1 MLTHHLFYYICK
13 NKQRHKFDHKMKKII
28 YIILIICCSKSMA
41 TELSQSEFT
50 SRQGDFINKFFQS
63 VATTKNSNE
72 NFLFC
77 PVSLNQSIGLL
88 LNGAN
93 EKARTEIMQAL
104 NYNGL
109 TLSDVNNYNHQ
120 ILSSSDQSSYNKLLI
135 ANGLWISDKIEGK
148 IKRDFLNTAS
158 RFYKADI
165 HIADFNNNQEIEEEM
180 RNWIVERTNGFLNGA
195 PSVKPDDVMIGIN
208 STYFN
213 GVWDIKPQT
222 PTTETPFKNRDGK
235 EGKCKYLQYKNEKM
249 YCYSNSYFR
258 AIKLFYKDSDYSMIV
273 VLPQLKYG
281 ISEEYFQSL
290 KDKDFLQTS
299 TVSHKFDI
307 QQPYFS
313 DTPNNREFNI
323 SRFDKASKWNI
334 DPSLSLQSETATG
347 ENDDRKKAYDYYD
360 VDSIIGNIEWN
371 KMDFTKKNFDE
382 VLVPH
387 FETKT
392 NIDLKKLLE
401 GMGVKS
407 IFNPT
412 ANSLNQITDSLYV
425 STYEQIAKI
434 KVNEKGTEAAAV
446 THWTMAIWGGKSP
459 VEHNIFIADHPFIY
473 AIVDEKTGAILFVGR
488 VVNL

>member
-1 MLTHHLFYYICK
+1 MKNFIC
-13 NKQRHKFDHKMKKII
+13 F
-28 YIILIICCSKSMA
+28 ILVLCCFTSMA
-41 TELSQSEFT
+41 GNPSQTEINN
-50 SRQGDFINKFFQS
+50 RQGDFINKFFQS
-63 VATTKNSNE
+63 VVMTKNSNE
-72 NFLFC
+72 NFVFS
-77 PVSLNQSIGLL
+77 PVSLNQSLGVL

-93 EKARTEIMQAL
+93 KKARAEIMQAL

-109 TLSDVNNYNHQ
+109 TLSDVNNYNNQ

-135 ANGLWISDKIEGK
+135 ANGLWISDTIKGK

-165 HIADFNNNQEIEEEM
+165 HVADFKKQEVKEEIQK
-180 RNWIVERTNGFLNGA
+180 WIVEHTNGFIKDA
-195 PSVKPDDVMIGIN
+195 PSVNPNDVMIGIN

-235 EGKCKYLQYKNEKM
+235 EGKCEYLQYKNEKM

-290 KDKDFLQTS
+290 KDNDFLQTS

-347 ENDDRKKAYDYYD
+347 EKDDRKKVCDDYYD
-360 VDSIIGNIEWN
+360 VDSIINKIEWN
-371 KMDFTKKNFDE
+371 KMKFTEKNFDE

-392 NIDLKKLLE
+392 NIDLENLLK
-401 GMGVKS
+401 GMGVQS
-407 IFNPT
+407 IFIQY

-425 STYEQIAKI
+425 SEYEQTARI
-434 KVNEKGTEAAAV
+434 KVNERGTEAAAV
-446 THWTMAIWGGKSP
+446 THWTMAIFGGKSP
-459 VEHNIFIADHPFIY
+459 VEHNIFIANHPFIY

>member
-1 MLTHHLFYYICK
+1 
-13 NKQRHKFDHKMKKII
+13 MKKII

-135 ANGLWISDKIEGK
+135 ANGLWISDTIKGK

-165 HIADFNNNQEIEEEM
+165 HVADFNNNQEIEEEM
-180 RNWIVERTNGFLNGA
+180 RNWIVERTNGFLNDA
-195 PSVKPDDVMIGIN
+195 PSVNPNDVMIGIN

-213 GVWDIKPQT
+213 GVWNIPPQT

-290 KDKDFLQTS
+290 KDNDFLQRS

-323 SRFDKASKWNI
+323 SRFVKASKWNI

-347 ENDDRKKAYDYYD
+347 EKEDRKKACDDYYD
-360 VDSIIGNIEWN
+360 VDSIINKIEWN
-371 KMDFTKKNFDE
+371 KMKFTEKNFDE

-392 NIDLKKLLE
+392 NIDLKNLLK
-401 GMGVKS
+401 GMGVQS
-407 IFNPT
+407 IFIQY

-425 STYEQIAKI
+425 SEYEQIAKI

-446 THWTMAIWGGKSP
+446 THCTMAIWGGKSP
-459 VEHNIFIADHPFIY
+459 VEHNIFIANHPFIY

>member
-1 MLTHHLFYYICK
+1 MKNFIC
-13 NKQRHKFDHKMKKII
+13 FIF
-28 YIILIICCSKSMA
+28 ILVLCCFTSMA
-41 TELSQSEFT
+41 GNPSQTEIN

-88 LNGAN
+88 LNGSN

-120 ILSSSDQSSYNKLLI
+120 ILSSSSQSSYSKLLI
-135 ANGLWISDKIEGK
+135 ANGLWISDTIKGK

-165 HIADFNNNQEIEEEM
+165 HVADFKKQEVKEEIQK
-180 RNWIVERTNGFLNGA
+180 WIVEHTNGFLNDA

-213 GVWDIKPQT
+213 GVWDITPQT

-258 AIKLFYKDSDYSMIV
+258 AIKLFYKDYDFSMIV
-273 VLPQLKYG
+273 VLPQLRYG
-281 ISEEYFQSL
+281 ISEEYLQSL
-290 KDKDFLQTS
+290 KENDFLQTS
-299 TVSHKFDI
+299 TVSHKFHI

-313 DTPNNREFNI
+313 DNPNNREFNI

-347 ENDDRKKAYDYYD
+347 EKEDRKKACDDYYD
-360 VDSIIGNIEWN
+360 VDSIINNIEWN

-425 STYEQIAKI
+425 SEYEQTARI
-434 KVNEKGTEAAAV
+434 KVNERGTEAAAV

-459 VEHNIFIADHPFIY
+459 VEHNIFIANHPFIY

>member
-1 MLTHHLFYYICK
+1 MKNFIC
-13 NKQRHKFDHKMKKII
+13 FIF
-28 YIILIICCSKSMA
+28 ILVLCCFTSMA
-41 TELSQSEFT
+41 GNPSQTEIN

-120 ILSSSDQSSYNKLLI
+120 ILSSSSQSSSNKLLI
-135 ANGLWISDKIEGK
+135 ANGLWISNKIKSK

-165 HIADFNNNQEIEEEM
+165 HVADFNNNQEIEEEM
-180 RNWIVERTNGFLNGA
+180 RNWIVERTNGFLNDA
-195 PSVKPDDVMIGIN
+195 PSVNPNDVMIGIN

-213 GVWDIKPQT
+213 GVWDINPQT

-273 VLPQLKYG
+273 VLPQLRYG

-290 KDKDFLQTS
+290 KDNDFLQRS

-313 DTPNNREFNI
+313 DNLNNGDFNL
-323 SRFDKASKWNI
+323 SKFDKASKWNI

-347 ENDDRKKAYDYYD
+347 EKEDRKKACDDYYD
-360 VDSIIGNIEWN
+360 VDSIINKIEWN
-371 KMDFTKKNFDE
+371 KMKFTEKNFDE

-392 NIDLKKLLE
+392 NIDLKNLLK
-401 GMGVKS
+401 GMGVQS
-407 IFNPT
+407 IFIQY

-425 STYEQIAKI
+425 SEYEQTARI
-434 KVNEKGTEAAAV
+434 KVNERGTEAAAV
-446 THWTMAIWGGKSP
+446 THCTMAIWGGKSP
-459 VEHNIFIADHPFIY
+459 VEHNIFIANHPFIY

>member
-1 MLTHHLFYYICK
+1 M
-13 NKQRHKFDHKMKKII
+13 
-28 YIILIICCSKSMA
+28 
-41 TELSQSEFT
+41 
-50 SRQGDFINKFFQS
+50 
-63 VATTKNSNE
+63 
-72 NFLFC
+72 
-77 PVSLNQSIGLL
+77 
-88 LNGAN
+88 
-93 EKARTEIMQAL
+93 
-104 NYNGL
+104 

-120 ILSSSDQSSYNKLLI
+120 ILSSSNQSSYNKLLI
-135 ANGLWISDKIEGK
+135 ANGLWISDTIKGK

-158 RFYKADI
+158 LFYKADI
-165 HIADFNNNQEIEEEM
+165 HVADFKNQEVKEEIQK
-180 RNWIVERTNGFLNGA
+180 WIVEHTNGFINDA
-195 PSVKPDDVMIGIN
+195 PSVNPNDVMIGIN

-213 GVWDIKPQT
+213 GVWDIPPQT

-273 VLPQLKYG
+273 VLPQLRYG
-281 ISEEYFQSL
+281 ISEEYLQSL
-290 KDKDFLQTS
+290 KDNDFLQRS

-334 DPSLSLQSETATG
+334 DPSLSLQSETASG
-347 ENDDRKKAYDYYD
+347 EKEDRKKACDDYYD
-360 VDSIIGNIEWN
+360 VDSIINKIEWN
-371 KMDFTKKNFDE
+371 KMKFTEKNFDE

-392 NIDLKKLLE
+392 NIDLKNLLK
-401 GMGVKS
+401 GMGVQS
-407 IFNPT
+407 IFIQY

-446 THWTMAIWGGKSP
+446 THCTMAIWGGKSP

>member
-1 MLTHHLFYYICK
+1 MK
-13 NKQRHKFDHKMKKII
+13 NFIFF
-28 YIILIICCSKSMA
+28 ILVLCCFTSMA
-41 TELSQSEFT
+41 GNPSQTEINN
-50 SRQGDFINKFFQS
+50 RQGDFINKLFQS
-63 VATTKNSNE
+63 VVMTKNSNE
-72 NFLFC
+72 NFVFS
-77 PVSLNQSIGLL
+77 PVSLNQSLGVL

-148 IKRDFLNTAS
+148 INRKFTNTAS
-158 RFYKADI
+158 SFYKADI
-165 HIADFNNNQEIEEEM
+165 HIADFKKQEVKEEIQK
-180 RNWIVERTNGFLNGA
+180 WIVEHTNGFINDA
-195 PSVKPDDVMIGIN
+195 PSVNPNDVMIGIN

-235 EGKCKYLQYKNEKM
+235 EGNCKYLQYKNEKM

-273 VLPQLKYG
+273 VLPQLRYG

-290 KDKDFLQTS
+290 KDKDFLQRS

-347 ENDDRKKAYDYYD
+347 EKDDRKKACDDYYD
-360 VDSIIGNIEWN
+360 VDSIINKIEWN
-371 KMDFTKKNFDE
+371 KMKFTEKNFDE

-392 NIDLKKLLE
+392 NIDLKNLLK
-401 GMGVKS
+401 GMGVQS
-407 IFNPT
+407 IFIQY

-425 STYEQIAKI
+425 SEYEQTARI
-434 KVNEKGTEAAAV
+434 KVNERGTEAAAV

-459 VEHNIFIADHPFIY
+459 VEHNIFIANHPFIY

>member
-1 MLTHHLFYYICK
+1 MKNFIC
-13 NKQRHKFDHKMKKII
+13 F
-28 YIILIICCSKSMA
+28 ILVLCCFTSMA
-41 TELSQSEFT
+41 GNPSQTEINN
-50 SRQGDFINKFFQS
+50 RQGDFINKFFQS
-63 VATTKNSNE
+63 VVMTKNSNE
-72 NFLFC
+72 NFVFS
-77 PVSLNQSIGLL
+77 PVSLNQSLGVL

-93 EKARTEIMQAL
+93 KKARAEIMQAL

-109 TLSDVNNYNHQ
+109 TLSDVNNYNNQ

-135 ANGLWISDKIEGK
+135 ANGLWISDTIKGK

-165 HIADFNNNQEIEEEM
+165 RVADFKKQEVKEEIQK
-180 RNWIVERTNGFLNGA
+180 WIVEHTNGFINDA
-195 PSVKPDDVMIGIN
+195 PSVNPNDVMIGIN

-213 GVWDIKPQT
+213 GIWDITPQT

-290 KDKDFLQTS
+290 KDNDFLQTS

-334 DPSLSLQSETATG
+334 DPSLSLQSETTTG
-347 ENDDRKKAYDYYD
+347 EKDDRKKACDDYYD
-360 VDSIIGNIEWN
+360 VDSIINKIEWN
-371 KMDFTKKNFDE
+371 KMKFTEKNFDE

-387 FETKT
+387 FETIT
-392 NIDLKKLLE
+392 NIDLKNLLK
-401 GMGVKS
+401 GMGVQS
-407 IFNPT
+407 IFIQY

-425 STYEQIAKI
+425 SEYEQTARI
-434 KVNEKGTEAAAV
+434 KVNERGTEAAAV

>member
-1 MLTHHLFYYICK
+1 MKNFIC
-13 NKQRHKFDHKMKKII
+13 FIF
-28 YIILIICCSKSMA
+28 ILVLCCFTSMA
-41 TELSQSEFT
+41 GNPLQTEIN
-50 SRQGDFINKFFQS
+50 SRKGDFINKFFQS

-120 ILSSSDQSSYNKLLI
+120 ILSSSNQSSANKLLI

-158 RFYKADI
+158 RFYKADL
-165 HIADFNNNQEIEEEM
+165 HVADFKKQEVKEEIQK
-180 RNWIVERTNGFLNGA
+180 WIVEHTNGFINDA
-195 PSVKPDDVMIGIN
+195 PSVNPNDVMIGIN

-273 VLPQLKYG
+273 VLPQLRYG

-290 KDKDFLQTS
+290 KDNDFLQRS

-323 SRFDKASKWNI
+323 SRFVKASKWNI

-347 ENDDRKKAYDYYD
+347 EKEDRKKACDDYYD
-360 VDSIIGNIEWN
+360 VDSIINKIEWN
-371 KMDFTKKNFDE
+371 KMKFTEKNFDE

-392 NIDLKKLLE
+392 NIDLKKLLK
-401 GMGVKS
+401 GMEVKS
-407 IFNPT
+407 IFIQY

-434 KVNEKGTEAAAV
+434 KVNERGTEAAAV
-446 THWTMAIWGGKSP
+446 SSWQIALWSSMSP
-459 VEHNIFIADHPFIY
+459 VEHNIFIANHPFIY

>member
-1 MLTHHLFYYICK
+1 MKNFICL
-13 NKQRHKFDHKMKKII
+13 
-28 YIILIICCSKSMA
+28 ILVLCCFTSMA
-41 TELSQSEFT
+41 GNPSQTEIT
-50 SRQGDFINKFFQS
+50 DRQGDFINKFFQS
-63 VATTKNSNE
+63 VVMTKNSNE
-72 NFLFC
+72 NFVFS
-77 PVSLNQSIGLL
+77 PVSLNQSLGVL

-109 TLSDVNNYNHQ
+109 TLSDVNNYNNQ
-120 ILSSSDQSSYNKLLI
+120 ILSSSNQSSYNKLLI
-135 ANGLWISDKIEGK
+135 ANGLWISDKIESK
-148 IKRDFLNTAS
+148 INHKFTQTAS

-165 HIADFNNNQEIEEEM
+165 HIADFKKQGVEDEI
-180 RNWIVERTNGFLNGA
+180 RKWIVEHTNGFINGA

-290 KDKDFLQTS
+290 KDNDFLQTS

-334 DPSLSLQSETATG
+334 DPNLSLQSETATG
-347 ENDDRKKAYDYYD
+347 EKEDRKKACDDYYD
-360 VDSIIGNIEWN
+360 VDSIINKIEWN
-371 KMDFTKKNFDE
+371 KMKFTEKNFDE

-401 GMGVKS
+401 GMGIQS
-407 IFNPT
+407 IFIQY

-425 STYEQIAKI
+425 SEYEQTARI
-434 KVNEKGTEAAAV
+434 KVNERGTEAAAV
-446 THWTMAIWGGKSP
+446 THCTMGIWGGMSP
-459 VEHNIFIADHPFIY
+459 VEHNIFIANHPFIY

>member
-1 MLTHHLFYYICK
+1 MKNFIC
-13 NKQRHKFDHKMKKII
+13 F
-28 YIILIICCSKSMA
+28 ILVLCCFTSMA
-41 TELSQSEFT
+41 GNPSQTEINN
-50 SRQGDFINKFFQS
+50 RQGDFINKFFQS
-63 VATTKNSNE
+63 VVMTKNSNE
-72 NFLFC
+72 NFVFS
-77 PVSLNQSIGLL
+77 PVSLNQSLGVL

-93 EKARTEIMQAL
+93 KKARAEIMQAL

-135 ANGLWISDKIEGK
+135 ANGLWISDTIKGK

-165 HIADFNNNQEIEEEM
+165 HVADFKKQEVKEEIQK
-180 RNWIVERTNGFLNGA
+180 WIVEHTNGFINDA
-195 PSVKPDDVMIGIN
+195 PSVNPNDVMIGIN

-235 EGKCKYLQYKNEKM
+235 EGKCEYLQYKNEKM

-290 KDKDFLQTS
+290 KDNDFLQTS

-347 ENDDRKKAYDYYD
+347 EKDDRKKACDDYYD
-360 VDSIIGNIEWN
+360 VDSIINKIEWN
-371 KMDFTKKNFDE
+371 KMKFTEKNFDE

-392 NIDLKKLLE
+392 NIDLKKLLK
-401 GMGVKS
+401 GMGVQS
-407 IFNPT
+407 IFIQY

-425 STYEQIAKI
+425 SEYEQTARI
-434 KVNEKGTEAAAV
+434 KVNERGTEAAAV
-446 THWTMAIWGGKSP
+446 THWTMELFGGKSP
-459 VEHNIFIADHPFIY
+459 VEHNIFIANHPFIY

>member
-1 MLTHHLFYYICK
+1 MKNFICL
-13 NKQRHKFDHKMKKII
+13 
-28 YIILIICCSKSMA
+28 ILVLCCFTSMA
-41 TELSQSEFT
+41 SKPSQTEINN
-50 SRQGDFINKFFQS
+50 RQGDFINKFFQS
-63 VATTKNSNE
+63 VVKTKDSNE

-109 TLSDVNNYNHQ
+109 TLSDVNNYNNQ
-120 ILSSSDQSSYNKLLI
+120 ILSSSNQSSSNKLLI
-135 ANGLWISDKIEGK
+135 ANGLWISDKIESK
-148 IKRDFLNTAS
+148 INHKFTQTAS
-158 RFYKADI
+158 SFYKADI
-165 HIADFNNNQEIEEEM
+165 HIADFKKQGVEDEI
-180 RNWIVERTNGFLNGA
+180 RKWIVEHTNGFINGA

-235 EGKCKYLQYKNEKM
+235 EGNCKYLQYKNEKM

-273 VLPQLKYG
+273 VLPQFKYG

-290 KDKDFLQTS
+290 KDNDFLQSS

-334 DPSLSLQSETATG
+334 NPSLSLQSETATG
-347 ENDDRKKAYDYYD
+347 EKDDRKKACDDYYD
-360 VDSIIGNIEWN
+360 VDSIINKIEWN
-371 KMDFTKKNFDE
+371 KMKFTEKNFDE

-392 NIDLKKLLE
+392 NIDLKNLLK
-401 GMGVKS
+401 GMGVQS
-407 IFNPT
+407 IFIQY

-425 STYEQIAKI
+425 SEYEQIAKI
-434 KVNEKGTEAAAV
+434 KVNERGTEAAAV
-446 THWTMAIWGGKSP
+446 TSWTMAIWGGKSP
-459 VEHNIFIADHPFIY
+459 VEHNIFIANHPFIY

>member
-135 ANGLWISDKIEGK
+135 ANGLWISDTIKGK

-165 HIADFNNNQEIEEEM
+165 HVADFKKQEVKEEIQK
-180 RNWIVERTNGFLNGA
+180 WIVEHTNGFLNDA

-213 GVWDIKPQT
+213 GVWDITPQT

-258 AIKLFYKDSDYSMIV
+258 AIKLFYKDYDFSMIV
-273 VLPQLKYG
+273 VLPQLRYG

-290 KDKDFLQTS
+290 KDNDFLQTS

-347 ENDDRKKAYDYYD
+347 EKEDRKKACDDYYD
-360 VDSIIGNIEWN
+360 VDSIINKIEWN
-371 KMDFTKKNFDE
+371 KMKFTEKNFDE

-392 NIDLKKLLE
+392 NIDLKNLLK
-401 GMGVKS
+401 GMGVQS
-407 IFNPT
+407 IFIQY

-425 STYEQIAKI
+425 SEYEQIAKI

-446 THWTMAIWGGKSP
+446 THCTMAIWGGKSP
-459 VEHNIFIADHPFIY
+459 VEHNIFIANHPFIY

>member
-1 MLTHHLFYYICK
+1 MKNFIC
-13 NKQRHKFDHKMKKII
+13 F
-28 YIILIICCSKSMA
+28 ILVLCCFTSMA
-41 TELSQSEFT
+41 GNPSQTEIT
-50 SRQGDFINKFFQS
+50 DRQGDFINKFFQS

-93 EKARTEIMQAL
+93 EKSKAEILQAL

-109 TLSDVNNYNHQ
+109 TLSDVNNYHHQ
-120 ILSSSDQSSYNKLLI
+120 ILSYANLPSDNKLLI

-148 IKRDFLNTAS
+148 INHKFTQTAS
-158 RFYKADI
+158 SFYKADI
-165 HIADFNNNQEIEEEM
+165 HSVDFNKKNEIQKEM
-180 RNWIVERTNGFLNGA
+180 HNWIAKRTNGFLNVT
-195 PSVKPDDVMIGIN
+195 PSVENDNVMVGIN
-208 STYFN
+208 CVYFK
-213 GVWDIKPQT
+213 GVWD
-222 PTTETPFKNRDGK
+222 ETPETPSPKTFTNRNGNK
-235 EGKCKYLQYKNEKM
+235 TECKYLQYLNKNM
-249 YCYSNSYFR
+249 YCYSNQYFR
-258 AIKLFYKDSDYSMIV
+258 AIKLLYKDADYSMIV
-273 VLPQLKYG
+273 ILPNLKSG
-281 ISEEYFQSL
+281 ISEEYLQSL
-290 KDKDFLQTS
+290 KDNDFLQTN
-299 TVSHKFDI
+299 TVSNK
-307 QQPYFS
+307 
-313 DTPNNREFNI
+313 FNI
-323 SRFDKASKWNI
+323 NQPSFYDNFHSGNFNLSTFDKASKWNI

-347 ENDDRKKAYDYYD
+347 EKDDRKKACDDYYD
-360 VDSIIGNIEWN
+360 VDSIINKIEWN
-371 KMDFTKKNFDE
+371 KMKFTEKNFDE

-446 THWTMAIWGGKSP
+446 SSWQIALWSSMNP
-459 VEHNIFIADHPFIY
+459 VEHNIFIANHPFIY

>member
-1 MLTHHLFYYICK
+1 MKNFIC
-13 NKQRHKFDHKMKKII
+13 F
-28 YIILIICCSKSMA
+28 ILVLCCFTSMA
-41 TELSQSEFT
+41 GNPSQTEINN
-50 SRQGDFINKFFQS
+50 RQGDFINKFFQS

-148 IKRDFLNTAS
+148 INRKFTQTAS
-158 RFYKADI
+158 SFYKADI
-165 HIADFNNNQEIEEEM
+165 HVADFNNNQEIEEEM
-180 RNWIVERTNGFLNGA
+180 RNWIVERTNGFLNET
-195 PSVKPDDVMIGIN
+195 PSVKNEDFMVGIN

-213 GVWDIKPQT
+213 GIWDIKPQT

-273 VLPQLKYG
+273 ILPTLKYG
-281 ISEEYFQSL
+281 ISEEYLQSL
-290 KDKDFLQTS
+290 KENDFLQTS
-299 TVSHKFDI
+299 TVSHKFHI

-313 DTPNNREFNI
+313 DNLNNGDFNL
-323 SRFDKASKWNI
+323 SKFDKKSKWNI
-334 DPSLSLQSETATG
+334 DPNLSLQSETASG
-347 ENDDRKKAYDYYD
+347 EKEDRKKACDDYYD
-360 VDSIIGNIEWN
+360 VDSIINKIEWN
-371 KMDFTKKNFDE
+371 KMDFTKKTFDE

-392 NIDLKKLLE
+392 NIDLKNLLE

-446 THWTMAIWGGKSP
+446 SSWQMALWSSMDP

>member
-1 MLTHHLFYYICK
+1 MKNFIC
-13 NKQRHKFDHKMKKII
+13 FIF
-28 YIILIICCSKSMA
+28 ILVLCCFTSMA
-41 TELSQSEFT
+41 GNPSQTEIN

-88 LNGAN
+88 LNGSN

-120 ILSSSDQSSYNKLLI
+120 ILSSSNQSSYNKLLI
-135 ANGLWISDKIEGK
+135 ANGLWISDTIKGK
-148 IKRDFLNTAS
+148 IKQDFLNTAS

-165 HIADFNNNQEIEEEM
+165 HVADFKKQEVKEEIQK
-180 RNWIVERTNGFLNGA
+180 WIVEHTNGFLNNA

-213 GVWDIKPQT
+213 GVWDINPQT

-290 KDKDFLQTS
+290 KDNDFLQRS

-313 DTPNNREFNI
+313 DTSNNREFNI

-347 ENDDRKKAYDYYD
+347 EKDDRKKACDDYYD
-360 VDSIIGNIEWN
+360 VDSIINKIEWN
-371 KMDFTKKNFDE
+371 KMKFTEKNFDE

-392 NIDLKKLLE
+392 NIDLKNLLK
-401 GMGVKS
+401 GMGVQS
-407 IFNPT
+407 IFIQY

-425 STYEQIAKI
+425 SEYEQIAKI

-446 THWTMAIWGGKSP
+446 THCTMAIWGGKSP
-459 VEHNIFIADHPFIY
+459 VEHNIFIANHPFIY

>member
-1 MLTHHLFYYICK
+1 MKNFIC
-13 NKQRHKFDHKMKKII
+13 F
-28 YIILIICCSKSMA
+28 ILVLCCFTSMA
-41 TELSQSEFT
+41 DNPSQTEINN
-50 SRQGDFINKFFQS
+50 RQGDFINKFFQS

-120 ILSSSDQSSYNKLLI
+120 ILSSSNQSSSNKLLI
-135 ANGLWISDKIEGK
+135 ANGLWISDTIKGK

-158 RFYKADI
+158 RQYKADI
-165 HIADFNNNQEIEEEM
+165 HVADFNNNQEIEEEM
-180 RNWIVERTNGFLNGA
+180 RNWIVERTNGFLNVA

-213 GVWDIKPQT
+213 GIWDIKPQT

-273 VLPQLKYG
+273 VLPQLRYG

-290 KDKDFLQTS
+290 KDNDFLQRS
-299 TVSHKFDI
+299 TVSHKFHI

-313 DTPNNREFNI
+313 DTPNNREFNL
-323 SRFDKASKWNI
+323 SKFDKKSKWNI
-334 DPSLSLQSETATG
+334 DPNLSLQSETATG
-347 ENDDRKKAYDYYD
+347 EKEDRKKACDDYYD
-360 VDSIIGNIEWN
+360 VDSIINKIEWN
-371 KMDFTKKNFDE
+371 KMKFTEKNFDE

-434 KVNEKGTEAAAV
+434 KVNERGTEAAAV

-459 VEHNIFIADHPFIY
+459 VEHNIFIANHPFIY